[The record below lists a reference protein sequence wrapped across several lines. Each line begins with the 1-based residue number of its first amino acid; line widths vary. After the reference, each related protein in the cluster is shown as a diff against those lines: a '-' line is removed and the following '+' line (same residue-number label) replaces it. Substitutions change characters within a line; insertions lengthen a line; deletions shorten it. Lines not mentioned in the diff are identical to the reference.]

1 MKPLPDDLR
10 KFLFS
15 VRYDETG
22 QPYVTWRGERY
33 SLTVM
38 DAGLLL
44 DTSVSVVRGI
54 AVKQSQKVSD
64 LEFDLREALDSRQ

>member
-54 AVKQSQKVSD
+54 AVKQSQRVESS
-64 LEFDLREALDSRQ
+64 ET

>member
-10 KFLFS
+10 KFLAS
-15 VRYDETG
+15 GRYDEHGT
-22 QPYVTWRGERY
+22 PVVIWKGERY

-38 DAGLLL
+38 DAGLVQ
-44 DTSVSVVRGI
+44 DTWNGVVRGI
-54 AVKQSQKVSD
+54 AVKQSQRVSD